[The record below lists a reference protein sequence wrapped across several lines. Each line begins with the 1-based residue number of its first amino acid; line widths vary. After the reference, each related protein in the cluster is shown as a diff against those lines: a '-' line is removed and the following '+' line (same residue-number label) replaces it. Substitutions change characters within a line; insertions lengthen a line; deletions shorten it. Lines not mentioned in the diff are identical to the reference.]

1 MKIKL
6 VGQTVFGDASGF
18 APKKTFFRRKC
29 GTAKPHFFTRSDH
42 CGMLHRLRSRSE
54 AAKSTLSRM
63 GKDALAKKYIRK
75 KWESA
80 LMEQTDSTLGMSSF
94 SQLLQQHQNHK
105 VPHRKHRTRPRCNFQ
120 RQTDPQSGDHRKMH
134 P

>member
-6 VGQTVFGDASGF
+6 VGQAVFGDASGF
-18 APKKTFFRRKC
+18 APKKTFS
-29 GTAKPHFFTRSDH
+29 GENTALPNRIFFTRSDH
-42 CGMLHRLRSRSE
+42 CGMLPRPRSCSE

-94 SQLLQQHQNHK
+94 SQLLQPHQNHQIPYPK
-105 VPHRKHRTRPRCNFQ
+105 RRTRPRCNFQ
-120 RQTDPQSGDHRKMH
+120 RQTDPQSGDRRKMH